1 MPSTN
6 QHISDET
13 ILALLKER
21 PAGGAEKGMRLLMD
35 KYQERLFWVVFK
47 LTNSREDAADVL
59 QNTFVK
65 AFRAI
70 GRFEKKS
77 QLYTWLYRIATN
89 ESFTFLKKRKR
100 NQTVGF
106 DNEESGIV
114 NQLTAPTF
122 HESEKIE
129 ALLAAAIETLPE
141 KQQMVFMMRY
151 YDEMPYEKI
160 SEALG
165 TSQGALKASYHHAAK
180 KIESYL
186 KTSDFY

>member
-1 MPSTN
+1 MPTTN
-6 QHISDET
+6 QDIADEK
-13 ILALLKER
+13 ILALLKEGV
-21 PAGGAEKGMRLLMD
+21 ASSAERGMRLLMD
-35 KYQERLFWVVFK
+35 KYQEQLFWVIFK

-70 GRFEKKS
+70 SRFEEKS
-77 QLYTWLYRIATN
+77 KLYTWLYRIATN
-89 ESFTFLKKRKR
+89 ESFTFLQKRKR
-100 NQTVGF
+100 NRTV
-106 DNEESGIV
+106 DIDSEESGV
-114 NQLTAPTF
+114 TNRLVASSF

-129 ALLAAAIETLPE
+129 RLLAKAIQTLPE

-160 SEALG
+160 SDALG

-180 KIESYL
+180 KIETYL
-186 KTSDFY
+186 KTSDFF